1 MTRVHV
7 LTVFTGPEGRGGNPL
22 GVIVTGSSVPPSER
36 QAMAAR
42 LGYSET
48 VFVDDPEQGTI
59 RIFTPRREL
68 AFAGHPTVGTGW
80 LLARL
85 GFPGDVLRPSAGEVP
100 TWRADGGSW
109 IRARAEWV
117 HRIDL
122 QQLPTATEVDEL
134 DGPPEGGSGSW
145 YPWAWVDEAA
155 GVLRSRYFYPAGGI
169 AEDEAT
175 GAAAVLIGERLG
187 RPLEI
192 HQGTGSVIHVR
203 PGPDGTVE
211 IGGSVE
217 VVEIREIV

>member
-68 AFAGHPTVGTGW
+68 AFAGHPTVGTGG

-109 IRARAEWV
+109 IRGPRAGV
-117 HRIDL
+117 PPMPL
-122 QQLPTATEVDEL
+122 QPRPI
-134 DGPPEGGSGSW
+134 GGGS
-145 YPWAWVDEAA
+145 AA
-155 GVLRSRYFYPAGGI
+155 MRRARSPTSLSSSTRVVRMRSRSCVGSAPGTSAG
-169 AEDEAT
+169 T
-175 GAAAVLIGERLG
+175 PSTTRW
-187 RPLEI
+187 
-192 HQGTGSVIHVR
+192 
-203 PGPDGTVE
+203 
-211 IGGSVE
+211 
-217 VVEIREIV
+217 